1 MHPCNLM
8 FLIYMIDYLL
18 FNICIDVDQNHVNM
32 TNVFIVIIIFYLHIY
47 IYIHLFIYLMLIF
60 TNIYILYK
68 L

>member
-32 TNVFIVIIIFYLHIY
+32 TLTYNIMYL
-47 IYIHLFIYLMLIF
+47 
-60 TNIYILYK
+60 
-68 L
+68 